1 MTQKID
7 KVFVI
12 NLEHRGDRRVQ
23 IKKELARMNIENY
36 EIFPAIKPTVEMIQ
50 SWNPKFLDPMPQ
62 WFVSRNGDHTKYRI
76 GSLGCMMSHMK
87 IMELCIERNYENV
100 LILEDDTLFQ
110 DHHTKGRSWEELWT
124 SIVQEL
130 NVLPTYG
137 LVYLAGNHRG
147 SQCKTVTKQLM
158 KVNGTLT
165 TGSYIV
171 SKDAMKY
178 IVQHIYHYPRE
189 IDVFYANIIQSK
201 FACYCVVPHWTK
213 QGNGYSDI
221 VQEHVSY
228 NLG

>member
-1 MTQKID
+1 MTPNID

-23 IKKELARMNIENY
+23 IKKELSRIGIENY

-62 WFVSRNGDHTKYRI
+62 WFLSRGGDHTKYRI

-110 DHHTKGRSWEELWT
+110 DDHTKGRQWEDLWKL
-124 SIVQEL
+124 VAQEL
-130 NVLPTYG
+130 DEHPAYG

-147 SQCKTVTKQLM
+147 ARCTTVSKNVM

-171 SKDAMKY
+171 SRDVMNY
-178 IVQHIYHYPRE
+178 IVQNIPHYPRE
-189 IDVFYANIIQSK
+189 IDVFYASVIQSK

-213 QGNGYSDI
+213 QGDGYSDI

-228 NLG
+228 KLG